1 MTCTLGICAIDL
13 GNATISYPLRAW
25 AFVVLVLDVSLVF
38 KRYHAPRYIIPF
50 VLVYQAALQVESVSR
65 FGLYEAGYWGTAGVE
80 TSMCNCP
87 SPPCEATPMGA
98 CNDLLAVMFV
108 FLGDFYFTNGF
119 ASGMELQL

>member
-65 FGLYEAGYWGTAGVE
+65 FGLYEAGYWGTAGAE
-80 TSMCNCP
+80 TSYCNCA
-87 SPPCEATPMGA
+87 SPPCSEPVMSVVITMV
-98 CNDLLAVMFV
+98 AVCFV
-108 FLGDFYFTNGF
+108 FLGDFYFTSGF
-119 ASGMELQL
+119 AKGM